1 MKISFSTLL
10 EFSFHQRELFLKNAT
25 SDVIRTL
32 VSVLVSVMTVTKLIA
47 LYRVDQLLT
56 FCIRCQIVWKGGVS
70 DNVLNLLIE
79 ACSYLRLEDRNKQS
93 AECSRT
99 LPVVRSGKVAIQGFV
114 VPREN
119 FNL

>member
-1 MKISFSTLL
+1 
-10 EFSFHQRELFLKNAT
+10 
-25 SDVIRTL
+25 
-32 VSVLVSVMTVTKLIA
+32 MTVTKLIA
-47 LYRVDQLLT
+47 LYRLDQLLT

-93 AECSRT
+93 TECSRT
-99 LPVVRSGKVAIQGFV
+99 LPVVRSGKVEIQGFV